1 MVNTETAFMLGRAVG
16 TIKDLL
22 NLVYN
27 LAPEEDY
34 AELYEFNQR
43 TTTAEQTAQAIIN
56 FINEERNNA

>member
-1 MVNTETAFMLGRAVG
+1 MVNSETAFMLGRAVG

-34 AELYEFNQR
+34 AELYEFTQR
-43 TTTAEQTAQAIIN
+43 TQSAEQTAQAIVN
-56 FINEERNNA
+56 FIQGEQ

>member
-1 MVNTETAFMLGRAVG
+1 MVNSETAFMLGRAVG

-43 TTTAEQTAQAIIN
+43 TQNAEQTAQAIVN
-56 FINEERNNA
+56 FIQGEQ

>member
-1 MVNTETAFMLGRAVG
+1 MVNSETAFMLGRAVG

-43 TTTAEQTAQAIIN
+43 TQSAEQTAQAIVN
-56 FINEERNNA
+56 FIQGEQ

>member
-1 MVNTETAFMLGRAVG
+1 MVNSETAFMLGRAVG

-34 AELYEFNQR
+34 AELYEFTQR
-43 TTTAEQTAQAIIN
+43 TQNAEQTAQALIN
-56 FINEERNNA
+56 FTQGEQ

>member
-1 MVNTETAFMLGRAVG
+1 MVNSETAFMLGRAVG

-34 AELYEFNQR
+34 AELYEFTQR
-43 TTTAEQTAQAIIN
+43 TQNAEQTAQSIVN
-56 FINEERNNA
+56 FIQGEQ

>member
-43 TTTAEQTAQAIIN
+43 TTTAEQTAQSIIN
-56 FINEERNNA
+56 FINEESNNA

>member
-1 MVNTETAFMLGRAVG
+1 MAIDSETAFMLGRAVG

-34 AELYEFNQR
+34 AELYEFTQR
-43 TTTAEQTAQAIIN
+43 TTSAEQTAQAITT
-56 FINEERNNA
+56 FIQGESA